1 MEQIPFSFLTGTE
14 SPKTS
19 PQEETP
25 LDLETLTREELEALY
40 VEKIGRKRYFGRTDE
55 EVRLAIQNP
64 DQEIDRLRDADRTDA
79 WEDIG
84 PTGK

>member
-1 MEQIPFSFLTGTE
+1 MEQFQFPFVADTE
-14 SPKTS
+14 TPKT
-19 PQEETP
+19 PPKEEAS
-25 LDLETLTREELEALY
+25 LDLESLSREELEALY

-55 EVRLAIQNP
+55 EVRLAIQ
-64 DQEIDRLRDADRTDA
+64 DHEKELERLRELDRTDA

>member
-1 MEQIPFSFLTGTE
+1 MEQFQFPFVTDAE
-14 SPKTS
+14 APKTS
-19 PQEETP
+19 PKEEAP
-25 LDLETLTREELEALY
+25 LDLESLSREELEALY

-55 EVRLAIQNP
+55 EVRVAIQDP
-64 DQEIDRLRDADRTDA
+64 EKELERLRELGRTDA